1 MKQLTFISIC
11 LILFTL
17 SFTSCKEDDYADWK
31 ILNDKW
37 YETHKSDPGFN
48 QTENGLCYKVN
59 YQSLFNKK
67 PNLSSYVTVKY
78 SGKFIDGT
86 VFDSNDAM
94 PPTKLSNLITG
105 WGEGLRLMNVGSNFT
120 FYIPSALGY
129 GDEVSG
135 KIPPYS
141 VLIFE
146 VELLDIE

>member
-1 MKQLTFISIC
+1 
-11 LILFTL
+11 
-17 SFTSCKEDDYADWK
+17 
-31 ILNDKW
+31 
-37 YETHKSDPGFN
+37 
-48 QTENGLCYKVN
+48 
-59 YQSLFNKK
+59 
-67 PNLSSYVTVKY
+67 
-78 SGKFIDGT
+78 
-86 VFDSNDAM
+86 M

-105 WGEGLRLMNVGSNFT
+105 WGEGLRLMNVGSKFT

>member
-37 YETHKSDPGFN
+37 YETNKNKPGYT
-48 QTENGLCYKVN
+48 QTESGLCYKVN

-67 PNLSSYVTVKY
+67 PNPSSYVTVKY

-86 VFDSNDAM
+86 VFDSNDKM
-94 PPTKLSNLITG
+94 PLKKLSELIAG
-105 WGEGLRLMNVGSNFT
+105 WGEGLKLMNVGSKYT
-120 FYIPSALGY
+120 FIIPSDLGY
-129 GDEVSG
+129 GDKVWG
-135 KIPPYS
+135 NIPPYS

-146 VELLDIE
+146 VELLDVE